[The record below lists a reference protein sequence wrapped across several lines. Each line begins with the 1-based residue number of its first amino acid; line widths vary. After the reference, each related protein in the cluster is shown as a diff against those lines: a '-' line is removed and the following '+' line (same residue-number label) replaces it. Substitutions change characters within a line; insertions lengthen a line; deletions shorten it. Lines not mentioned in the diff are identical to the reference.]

1 MTTTPVER
9 DVLAYSNCPV
19 PNALLTAL
27 EAGLLAQEGIAL
39 EVLSGAQG
47 ALHFTY
53 DHPAYTRFGG
63 EIPPLVSE
71 GLRAPRRTRLLGVT
85 RFAGPQ
91 GFYVCADSPVRSPA
105 ELAGRRVGVS
115 AAAIRIL
122 RRELGDYRQLDPW
135 RQTLI
140 ALGTWEAR
148 GLLSTLER
156 GGVKLGDVDLVA
168 IETPGVDLPADRL
181 NTATSVKGADL
192 FPAVAHH
199 QAGVLDAGT
208 VDALF
213 SWLPWAAELED
224 LYGARVLADLSGDQ
238 RNLYASV
245 WTVSAQIVETHPDL
259 VQRLVDAAVRA
270 GQWSRHHHDEVVT
283 IHAANLGVAPA
294 AIDRGFGP
302 DFAEHLVPRLDESAI
317 NLLDQ
322 TQRFLLDND
331 LIDHPVDL
339 EQWAAPEFLAASLN
353 RSTPGNGS

>member
-71 GLRAPRRTRLLGVT
+71 GLRAPGRTRLLGVT

-181 NTATSVKGADL
+181 SAATSVKGADL

-213 SWLPWAAELED
+213 TGCRGLPNWKISTALVYWPTSAATNAT
-224 LYGARVLADLSGDQ
+224 YTPASGRSARS
-238 RNLYASV
+238 
-245 WTVSAQIVETHPDL
+245 
-259 VQRLVDAAVRA
+259 
-270 GQWSRHHHDEVVT
+270 WSRPT
-283 IHAANLGVAPA
+283 PIWCSG
-294 AIDRGFGP
+294 
-302 DFAEHLVPRLDESAI
+302 S
-317 NLLDQ
+317 
-322 TQRFLLDND
+322 
-331 LIDHPVDL
+331 
-339 EQWAAPEFLAASLN
+339 
-353 RSTPGNGS
+353 STPRCALASGPVTTTTRW

>member
-71 GLRAPRRTRLLGVT
+71 GLRAPGRTRLLGVT

-181 NTATSVKGADL
+181 SAATSVKGADL

-245 WTVSAQIVETHPDL
+245 WTVSAQPGRDPP
-259 VQRLVDAAVRA
+259 RSGAAARRRRGA
-270 GQWSRHHHDEVVT
+270 RWPVVPSPPRRGGDNPCRQPRRG
-283 IHAANLGVAPA
+283 ARG
-294 AIDRGFGP
+294 DRP
-302 DFAEHLVPRLDESAI
+302 RIRPRL
-317 NLLDQ
+317 
-322 TQRFLLDND
+322 R
-331 LIDHPVDL
+331 
-339 EQWAAPEFLAASLN
+339 
-353 RSTPGNGS
+353 

>member
-1 MTTTPVER
+1 MR
-9 DVLAYSNCPV
+9 
-19 PNALLTAL
+19 
-27 EAGLLAQEGIAL
+27 GQ
-39 EVLSGAQG
+39 SGAV
-47 ALHFTY
+47 A
-53 DHPAYTRFGG
+53 
-63 EIPPLVSE
+63 
-71 GLRAPRRTRLLGVT
+71 RRVG
-85 RFAGPQ
+85 
-91 GFYVCADSPVRSPA
+91 
-105 ELAGRRVGVS
+105 GRRVGVS

-181 NTATSVKGADL
+181 SAATSVKGADL
-192 FPAVAHH
+192 FPAVARH
-199 QAGVLDAGT
+199 QAERPQTLAQST
-208 VDALF
+208 RCS

-245 WTVSAQIVETHPDL
+245 WTVSAQLVETHPDL

-302 DFAEHLVPRLDESAI
+302 DFAEHLSA
-317 NLLDQ
+317 
-322 TQRFLLDND
+322 
-331 LIDHPVDL
+331 
-339 EQWAAPEFLAASLN
+339 
-353 RSTPGNGS
+353 TPGRIRHQPAGPDTAVPPRQRPDRSPGRS

>member
-1 MTTTPVER
+1 MTTTSVDR

-27 EAGLLAQEGIAL
+27 ETGVLAEQGIAL

-71 GLRAPRRTRLLGVT
+71 GLRAPGRTRLLGVT
-85 RFAGPQ
+85 RFAGRQ
-91 GFYVCADSPVRSPA
+91 GFYVRADSPVRSPA
-105 ELAGRRVGVS
+105 DLAGRRVGVS

-122 RRELGDYRQLDPW
+122 HRELGDYRQLDPW
-135 RQTLI
+135 PQTLI

-148 GLLSTLER
+148 ALLSTLAR
-156 GGVKLGDVDLVA
+156 GGARLADVDLVV

-199 QAGVLDAGT
+199 QAAVLDAGG

-224 LYGARVLADLSGDQ
+224 LSGARVLADLSDDQ

-245 WTVSAQIVETHPDL
+245 WTVSAQLVETHPDL

-270 GQWSRHHHDEVVT
+270 GQWAGHHHDEVVT

-302 DFAEHLVPRLDESAI
+302 DFAEHLVPGLDQSELD
-317 NLLDQ
+317 LLDQ

-331 LIDHPVDL
+331 LIDHRVDL
-339 EQWAAPEFLAASLN
+339 EHWAAPEFLAASLLQ
-353 RSTPGNGS
+353 RSNLGNG

>member
-71 GLRAPRRTRLLGVT
+71 GLRAPGRTRLLGVT

-181 NTATSVKGADL
+181 SAATSVKGADL
-192 FPAVAHH
+192 FPAVARR
-199 QAGVLDAGT
+199 QAERPETLAQST
-208 VDALF
+208 RCS

-245 WTVSAQIVETHPDL
+245 WTVSAQLVETHPDL

-302 DFAEHLVPRLDESAI
+302 DFAEHLSA
-317 NLLDQ
+317 
-322 TQRFLLDND
+322 
-331 LIDHPVDL
+331 
-339 EQWAAPEFLAASLN
+339 
-353 RSTPGNGS
+353 TPGRIRHQPAGPDTAVPPRQRPDRSPGRS